1 MRYSS
6 SEQFSITK
14 WRGVRWRGTTPSL
27 GGRSG
32 VLAALYRLFYGD
44 GNDSGVLSE
53 KYTLSGYEDNEN
65 NAILPEKYTLSGYE
79 DNENNGILSEKYTLS
94 GYEDNGDNAILPEKY
109 TLGGYEDNGDNAVI
123 ASEYR
128 LDIDTSEGITT
139 AVFAS
144 EYVRG

>member
-6 SEQFSITK
+6 SGQFSITK
-14 WRGVRWRGTTPSL
+14 RRGVRWRGSSPSL

-32 VLAALYRLFYGD
+32 VLASLYRLFFGD
-44 GNDSGVLSE
+44 GNRIGVLS
-53 KYTLSGYEDNEN
+53 
-65 NAILPEKYTLSGYE
+65 EKYTLSGYE

-94 GYEDNGDNAILPEKY
+94 GYEDNGDNAILSEKY
-109 TLGGYEDNGDNAVI
+109 TLSGNEDSGNNAVI

-144 EYVRG
+144 EYIRG

>member
-6 SEQFSITK
+6 SGQFSITK
-14 WRGVRWRGTTPSL
+14 RRGVRWRGSTPSL

-32 VLAALYRLFYGD
+32 VLASLYRLFFGD
-44 GNDSGVLSE
+44 GNDSGVLS
-53 KYTLSGYEDNEN
+53 
-65 NAILPEKYTLSGYE
+65 EKYTLSGYE

-94 GYEDNGDNAILPEKY
+94 GYEDNGDNAILSEKY
-109 TLGGYEDNGDNAVI
+109 TLSGNEDSGNNAVI

-144 EYVRG
+144 EYIRG

>member
-6 SEQFSITK
+6 SGQFSITK
-14 WRGVRWRGTTPSL
+14 RRGVRWRGSSPSL

-32 VLAALYRLFYGD
+32 VLASLYRLFFGD
-44 GNDSGVLSE
+44 GNRLGVLSE
-53 KYTLSGYEDNEN
+53 KYTLAGYEDNVN

-79 DNENNGILSEKYTLS
+79 DN
-94 GYEDNGDNAILPEKY
+94 
-109 TLGGYEDNGDNAVI
+109 GDNAVL

-128 LDIDTSEGITT
+128 LDIDISDGSTTAVLATEYRLDIDISEGSTT

-144 EYVRG
+144 EYIRG

>member
-6 SEQFSITK
+6 SGQFSITK
-14 WRGVRWRGTTPSL
+14 RRGVRWRGSSPSL

-32 VLAALYRLFYGD
+32 VLASLYRLFFGD
-44 GNDSGVLSE
+44 GNRIGVLSE

-79 DNENNGILSEKYTLS
+79 DNGDNAILSEKYTLGGNEDS
-94 GYEDNGDNAILPEKY
+94 GN
-109 TLGGYEDNGDNAVI
+109 NAVI

-128 LDIDTSEGITT
+128 LDTEISDGSTT

-144 EYVRG
+144 EYIRG

>member
-6 SEQFSITK
+6 SGQFSITK
-14 WRGVRWRGTTPSL
+14 RRGVRWRGSSPSL

-32 VLAALYRLFYGD
+32 VLASLYRLFFGD
-44 GNDSGVLSE
+44 GNYSGVLSE
-53 KYTLSGYEDNEN
+53 KYTLSGYEDNVN
-65 NAILPEKYTLSGYE
+65 NAILS
-79 DNENNGILSEKYTLS
+79 
-94 GYEDNGDNAILPEKY
+94 EKY

-144 EYVRG
+144 EYIRG